1 MQYYPHITFKINIT
15 FTAAWNF
22 CYLQITG
29 CCLNATVIQASLLH
43 LIIFHCTKLKFSVKN
58 IFVNVNNPE
67 KTVGS
72 STVTKEILNGK
83 LVFLCC
89 VVRLAELPAFHG
101 FERTLETYLIIFGKN
116 LPHRQCYGRVQN
128 TTL

>member
-29 CCLNATVIQASLLH
+29 CCLNAIVIQASLLH

-72 STVTKEILNGK
+72 STVTKEILN
-83 LVFLCC
+83 LFFCNVHTMEQPF
-89 VVRLAELPAFHG
+89 RTD
-101 FERTLETYLIIFGKN
+101 FESS
-116 LPHRQCYGRVQN
+116 LPHKSKIN
-128 TTL
+128 K